1 MGPLNSAKLNP
12 PHHHQFLILHEAL
25 QQGVAKQAVEAAEA
39 LLQGALSN
47 TQRAL
52 TLQQL
57 GEARRALSD
66 RSAALR
72 AWQSSLES
80 RYSPQVA
87 LMALETWLLPVVDW
101 SASAEWL
108 AVMDAM
114 LRQGDGTTLLR
125 ALTHWLPQM
134 PLALERQ
141 ELLKVIETQTLL
153 THGHTAD
160 LASIWQRIK
169 LLTNGRGEAG
179 DG

>member
-1 MGPLNSAKLNP
+1 M
-12 PHHHQFLILHEAL
+12 QDAL
-25 QQGVAKQAVEAAEA
+25 QQGESKRAAEAAEG
-39 LLQGALSN
+39 LLQGALSDA
-47 TQRAL
+47 QRAL

-57 GEARRALSD
+57 GEARRAMSD

-72 AWQSSLES
+72 AWQSSLQT

-153 THGHTAD
+153 MHGDPED
-160 LASIWQRIK
+160 LENIWQRIK
-169 LLTNGRGEAG
+169 LLTNGRGEAEG
-179 DG
+179 G